1 MASQLRPSTTC
12 GNSKPLSE
20 TIYIRVD
27 SELKRRVEEK
37 LRDPVTGGLPYGA
50 LSHLGRSLLIKWL
63 DGPAPP
69 KMKKKKVTS

>member
-1 MASQLRPSTTC
+1 MASRHRPSATC

-27 SELKRRVEEK
+27 PELKRRVEEK

-50 LSHLGRSLLIKWL
+50 LSHLGRTLLTEWL
-63 DGPAPP
+63 DGPALP
-69 KMKKKKVTS
+69 KKKK